1 MDKRA
6 IIDIGSNSLRLV
18 IYNICKNSK
27 FRIIY
32 ETKQTIRLGSYLTD
46 ENYLLEEGVNIA
58 LSVLDNFKKICEN
71 YSVIDIYTVA
81 TEAIRKSINKED
93 VCTRIEKDLG
103 LKVNILSGK
112 EEAKY
117 GYLSVKNSMI
127 YKDAVLL
134 DLGGSSM
141 EISLMEN
148 GELIDSISF
157 PLGCIP
163 LTAKFNNLETKQKA
177 QELNLF
183 INDKLNSISWIKKNN
198 KFNVIGIGGIA
209 KHIGLVSKENEDYP
223 KELLHGYSI
232 DKKEISEIYYKFLN
246 LSMDERFNVR
256 GLSKKRAEIFAAPLG
271 AILTILE
278 YLNSEVFIIN
288 ALGLREG
295 IIYEMLENSLS
306 LK

>member
-1 MDKRA
+1 MERRA

-58 LSVLDNFKKICEN
+58 ISVLDNFKKICEN

-141 EISLMEN
+141 EISLMED

-177 QELNLF
+177 KELNLF
-183 INDKLNSISWIKKNN
+183 INDKLNNISWIKKNN

-278 YLNSEVFIIN
+278 YLNSEIFIIN
-288 ALGLREG
+288 SLGLREG
-295 IIYEMLENSLS
+295 IIYEMLENSLN
-306 LK
+306 

>member
-1 MDKRA
+1 MDIRA
-6 IIDIGSNSLRLV
+6 IIDIGSNSLRLA

-163 LTAKFNNLETKQKA
+163 LTSKFNNLETKQKA
-177 QELNLF
+177 KELNLF
-183 INDKLNSISWIKKNN
+183 INDKLNNISWIKKNN

-209 KHIGLVSKENEDYP
+209 KHIGLVSKENKDYP

-232 DKKEISEIYYKFLN
+232 NKKEISEIYYK
-246 LSMDERFNVR
+246 
-256 GLSKKRAEIFAAPLG
+256 
-271 AILTILE
+271 
-278 YLNSEVFIIN
+278 
-288 ALGLREG
+288 
-295 IIYEMLENSLS
+295 
-306 LK
+306 